1 MDDVVKNIV
10 DDYNSKN
17 KRKKLIVFDE
27 MVVGINT
34 NKEFQVIKELFI
46 KRRRLNISLTF
57 IAKSYFLFSKRSPI
71 KFYILSN
78 NENSQ

>member
-10 DDYNSKN
+10 DDYSSKN

-78 NENSQ
+78 NENSR

>member
-10 DDYNSKN
+10 DDYNSKS

-78 NENSQ
+78 NENSR

>member
-34 NKEFQVIKELFI
+34 NKEFQVI
-46 KRRRLNISLTF
+46 
-57 IAKSYFLFSKRSPI
+57 
-71 KFYILSN
+71 
-78 NENSQ
+78 

>member
-78 NENSQ
+78 NENSR

>member
-10 DDYNSKN
+10 DDYNSKS

-27 MVVGINT
+27 MVVDINT

-78 NENSQ
+78 NENSR

>member
-10 DDYNSKN
+10 DDYNSKS

>member
-1 MDDVVKNIV
+1 MDDVVKNFV
-10 DDYNSKN
+10 DDCNSKS

-27 MVVGINT
+27 MVVDINT

-46 KRRRLNISLTF
+46 KCRRLNISLTF

>member
-10 DDYNSKN
+10 DDYNSKS

-78 NENSQ
+78 NEDSQ

>member
-78 NENSQ
+78 NEDSQ

>member
-10 DDYNSKN
+10 DNYNSKN

-78 NENSQ
+78 NENSR

>member
-34 NKEFQVIKELFI
+34 NKEFHVIKELFI

-78 NENSQ
+78 NENSR